1 MPEKNIY
8 IVPQQFVQKA
18 WEKAGK
24 FIEAGMSHAKG
35 ECTAEQ
41 LKVFVVL
48 GQHQLM
54 LFLEDTEVVGA
65 VEFAFEDTPNDRI
78 FYINSIGGKTTKE
91 HTEQMFA
98 WARANGATTVRGC
111 ARESVAR
118 LWRMKY
124 GFESIYIMVEKR
136 L

>member
-1 MPEKNIY
+1 MQKTIAVVPPQY
-8 IVPQQFVQKA
+8 IHQA

-24 FIEAGMSHAKG
+24 FIEAGMEHAKG
-35 ECTAEQ
+35 ECTADQ
-41 LKVFVVL
+41 LKVWL
-48 GQHQLM
+48 IDGSHQLM
-54 LFLEDTEVVGA
+54 VFLEDEKVVGA
-65 VEFAFEDTPNDRI
+65 VEFSWQNMPNDRV

-91 HTEQMFA
+91 HTEQMFN
-98 WARANGATTVRGC
+98 WAKMAGATTVRGC